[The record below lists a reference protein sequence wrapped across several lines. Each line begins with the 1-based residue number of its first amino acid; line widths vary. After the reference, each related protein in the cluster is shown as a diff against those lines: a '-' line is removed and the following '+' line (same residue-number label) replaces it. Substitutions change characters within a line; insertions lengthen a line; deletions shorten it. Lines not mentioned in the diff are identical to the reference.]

1 MPDFS
6 SLLQRLT
13 PDGPG
18 FVIEATP
25 DWLQGRTLYGG
36 LSAAL
41 CLEATLRSLSNLPP
55 LRSAHF
61 SFAGPASG
69 SLSVCP
75 TVLRQGKSSVSVGV
89 DLSGD
94 VGFAVRGIL
103 TFGAARASA
112 LSYLDIPA
120 PASQHP
126 DACVNFLRGG
136 GAPIFM
142 QHFDMRQAGEHFPV
156 SGAPVPDLL
165 LWVRHHE
172 TSGADPI
179 VALLALAD
187 APPPAAMAM
196 FDRPAPI
203 STITWAINI
212 IAVPSHAGWR
222 LIRSRGESV
231 ADGYASQNMTIWD
244 ETGAPLI
251 TAQQNVAVFI

>member
-1 MPDFS
+1 MPDFA
-6 SLLQRLT
+6 SLLQKLT
-13 PDGPG
+13 PDAPG

-41 CLEATLRSLSNLPP
+41 CLEATRRSLADPPP

-61 SFAGPASG
+61 SFVGPASG
-69 SLSVCP
+69 ALLIRP
-75 TVLRQGKSSVSVGV
+75 TVLRQGKSSVAVGV

-94 VGFAVRGIL
+94 AGLAVRGML

-112 LSYLDIPA
+112 LAYLDIPA
-120 PASQHP
+120 PAPASP
-126 DACVNFLRGG
+126 DSCVSFLRGG
-136 GAPIFM
+136 GAPTFM

-156 SGAPVPDLL
+156 SAAPVPDLL
-165 LWVRHHE
+165 LWVRHLE
-172 TSGADPI
+172 ASGADPM

-196 FDRPAPI
+196 FDRAAPI
-203 STITWAINI
+203 STITWAINVLGI
-212 IAVPSHAGWR
+212 PPDQGWR
-222 LIRSRGESV
+222 LIRTRGESV

-244 ETGAPLI
+244 ASGAPLI

>member
-1 MPDFS
+1 MPDFA
-6 SLLQRLT
+6 SLLQRLA
-13 PDGPG
+13 PDGQG

-25 DWLQGRTLYGG
+25 DWVQGRTLYGG

-41 CLEATLRSLSNLPP
+41 CLEATQRSLADLPP

-69 SLSVCP
+69 ALSIRP
-75 TVLRQGKSSVSVGV
+75 TVLRQGKSSVVVGV
-89 DLSGD
+89 DLSGEA
-94 VGFAVRGIL
+94 GFAVRAIL

-120 PASQHP
+120 PVPQHP
-126 DACVNFLRGG
+126 ESCVNFLRGSG
-136 GAPIFM
+136 MPTFM
-142 QHFDMRQAGEHFPV
+142 QHFEMRQASEHFPV
-156 SGAPVPDLL
+156 SGASVPDFL
-165 LWVRHHE
+165 LWVRHNDAA
-172 TSGADPI
+172 GVDPM

-203 STITWAINI
+203 STITWAVNVIGI
-212 IAVPSHAGWR
+212 PPDAGWR
-222 LIRSRGESV
+222 LIRTHGESV
-231 ADGYASQNMTIWD
+231 AHGYASQNMTIWD
-244 ETGAPLI
+244 QTGAPLI